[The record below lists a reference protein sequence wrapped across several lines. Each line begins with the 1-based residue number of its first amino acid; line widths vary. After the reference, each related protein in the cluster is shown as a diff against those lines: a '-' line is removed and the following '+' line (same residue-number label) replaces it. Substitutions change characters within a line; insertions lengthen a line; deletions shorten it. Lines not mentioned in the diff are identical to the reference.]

1 MVLKVYFMKCM
12 AAKVTTTDTGM
23 ETRTMKVDLSSWRN
37 RKRRAPVRMIP
48 VMMLLQESSTE
59 DWMKSPESLNQNIS
73 MPEGSSPLLT
83 ISLNRLRMLLMTS
96 ITLASLRLMMLN
108 EAAGRPLTK
117 LRLRASREMSFA
129 LATSRR

>member
-1 MVLKVYFMKCM
+1 
-12 AAKVTTTDTGM
+12 
-23 ETRTMKVDLSSWRN
+23 
-37 RKRRAPVRMIP
+37 MIP

-59 DWMKSPESLNQNIS
+59 DWIKSPESLNQNIS
-73 MPEGSSPLLT
+73 MPEGSSPLFT

-129 LATSRR
+129 FATSRR